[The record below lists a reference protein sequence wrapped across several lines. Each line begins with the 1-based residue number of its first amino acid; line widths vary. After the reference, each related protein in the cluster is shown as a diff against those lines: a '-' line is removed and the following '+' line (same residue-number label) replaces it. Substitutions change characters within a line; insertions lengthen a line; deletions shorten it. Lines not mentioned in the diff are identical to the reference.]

1 MPVKIPVSK
10 NVRINSYQAY
20 TSSFRL
26 TTDTSA
32 KAVNGPRKPSPK
44 APCNPVQL
52 KQSQHQPADSAAR

>member
-1 MPVKIPVSK
+1 
-10 NVRINSYQAY
+10 VRINSYQAY
-20 TSSFRL
+20 TSPFRL